1 MRAHLACR
9 APAARLWKERPT
21 GPLIVAENSCTR
33 TAEARPQLLAL
44 ACCRVFGRVPTA
56 AVPGRRRERRLLK
69 VRGRE
74 LTTWKL
80 TIWVVIVAVSG
91 PSLIVK
97 RLGQRRGPVGPPT
110 RACQGVS
117 RR

>member
-1 MRAHLACR
+1 MTDPLVLAQ
-9 APAARLWKERPT
+9 
-21 GPLIVAENSCTR
+21 NSCTR
-33 TAEARPQLLAL
+33 TAEARPHLLTL

-91 PSLIVK
+91 PSLSVK
-97 RLGQRRGPVGPPT
+97 RLACPVGPPT